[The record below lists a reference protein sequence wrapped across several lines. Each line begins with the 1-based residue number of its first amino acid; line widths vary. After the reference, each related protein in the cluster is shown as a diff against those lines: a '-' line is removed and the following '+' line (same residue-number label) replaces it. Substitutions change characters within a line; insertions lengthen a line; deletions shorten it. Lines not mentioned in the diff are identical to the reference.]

1 MTNKEKYIKAF
12 NVLQFPEEINLETE
26 SEKRYRFSM
35 RYAVAVVAA
44 FVVMASTV
52 TACATEFISI
62 LSQNSSVSEYVNK
75 YVYTDS
81 NEHAKMTVMEL
92 LSDRRWVQVTVL
104 YEALDEYGREWI
116 HQFYK
121 QGFNGF
127 IGQLLLEE
135 YNKDNSVCVVLYGK
149 ASEKNSAELDFHYP
163 LPGKLDNSI
172 QLKIPKM
179 VEVYGYNLVGDTRV
193 HEQYEALYAELSEIS
208 CTVYGKGY
216 DLIERRMDEKSWGI
230 QFLLPREGEPK
241 VSFILEDGSTYEKKH
256 YSYGYGVNTLLG
268 HPSFDEEILEK
279 YDGFDAEICSIFY
292 TDAGEWVPETVDPQS
307 VRSIVINGKE
317 LKLERTDRRIKD

>member
-1 MTNKEKYIKAF
+1 MTNKEKYKKAF
-12 NVLQFPEEINLETE
+12 NVLQFPEEAELEI
-26 SEKRYRFSM
+26 SNKKKRKDLSL
-35 RYAVAVVAA
+35 RYVAA
-44 FVVMASTV
+44 MIAVMFVMVSLV

-116 HQFYK
+116 HQNRIS
-121 QGFNGF
+121 GFGRLYEVP
-127 IGQLLLEE
+127 QED
-135 YNKDNSVCVVLYGK
+135 YNKDNSTCWVLYGRV
-149 ASEKNSAELDFHYP
+149 SEKNSAELDFHYP
-163 LPGKLDNSI
+163 MPGKLDNSV

-179 VEVYGYNLVGDTRV
+179 VELYGYNLVGDTRV

-216 DLIERRMDEKSWGI
+216 DLIERRMDEKGWGI
-230 QFLLPREGEPK
+230 QFLLPYDGEPK
-241 VSFILEDGSTYEKKH
+241 VSLMLEDGSTYEKKY

-292 TDAGEWVPETVDPQS
+292 TDAGEWVPETITPQS
-307 VRSIVINGKE
+307 VSSIVINGKE